1 MYFETLHER
10 QTYTWETHM
19 RQKSEDMEKV
29 RTTGKNSV
37 YSIKDSINAQE
48 SETL

>member
-10 QTYTWETHM
+10 QTYTRETHI
-19 RQKSEDMEKV
+19 RQESEDTEKV
-29 RTTGKNSV
+29 RTTGNNSI

-48 SETL
+48 

>member
-10 QTYTWETHM
+10 QTYTWETQM
-19 RQKSEDMEKV
+19 RQKSKNMGKV
-29 RTTGKNSV
+29 RTTDKNSV

-48 SETL
+48 